1 MKFSKSS
8 IRKTNAV
15 YILSLTMS
23 HMGTPEPFLLPF
35 TSEALELLEQPTSKA
50 KKFTYT
56 PYPTFYFF
64 LINQACA
71 VVSEKSCLWNSTGV
85 TWYFS
90 HNCPPPTWSSTAIVL
105 KQSSAPVSIR
115 LVQPF
120 SSPHALHH
128 RQCSRLL
135 SFQLS
140 SSHPSRFFSI
150 TLQPCSTAPSIR
162 EYLCTAHSISSLL
175 NIMLH

>member
-23 HMGTPEPFLLPF
+23 HMGTLGPFLLPF

-71 VVSEKSCLWNSTGV
+71 VVSEKSVCEIQLV
-85 TWYFS
+85 S
-90 HNCPPPTWSSTAIVL
+90 HDIFYTIAHLPPEV
-105 KQSSAPVSIR
+105 APR
-115 LVQPF
+115 
-120 SSPHALHH
+120 
-128 RQCSRLL
+128 
-135 SFQLS
+135 
-140 SSHPSRFFSI
+140 
-150 TLQPCSTAPSIR
+150 
-162 EYLCTAHSISSLL
+162 
-175 NIMLH
+175 